1 MNKVTLKIS
10 TLIFTMLITFITLSE
25 SIACAEEVKDENL
38 KILFISSYNSNFI
51 SFEDQVEG
59 IKAGLNENVHLR
71 IEYMDFKVLGYEE
84 NEERF
89 YNLLKLSFENYEEY
103 DAIIAGDD
111 EALEFCLKYRDDLF
125 KDIPISFLGV
135 QKEKILEEA
144 LKYEKVSGVRE
155 MESIESNLELIK
167 KFHPNTENIIF
178 LNDYGE
184 HFYIDITSKNPEF
197 DFQKIITSELTID
210 EFKETIKN
218 VKENSVIISLYPD
231 DFKNGEWVK
240 VLDVNELISNI
251 RPDLPIYNV
260 LDYGIGTGSVGGKVI
275 NHFTQGKRA
284 GEVVLGLLEGIDEK
298 NLYFDNDE
306 ANQYV
311 FDYKILRKFN
321 IKTKYLPDNS
331 KIINS
336 PIEVIEEYKSL
347 FIYLFIIFLVLL
359 LLILALIQ
367 YINYKKRYE
376 KEILN
381 AKNKAEEA
389 NNLKAHFISNIS
401 HELKTPI
408 NVILCATQLIEL
420 KNSKNNQENQNS
432 NISIVK
438 DNCYRLIR
446 LISNIIDIEKA
457 ELNDLKLNLEND
469 NIVSLTEDIVMSV
482 IPYAEKKNLNLIF
495 DTDEEVVMIEIDT
508 IKIERVIL
516 NLLSNSIKFS
526 KENGYIGV
534 KIRPME
540 EYVDIIVEDN
550 GVGISKEELPNIFE
564 RFRQVDNSLTR
575 KNEGSGIGL
584 SIVKSLVELH
594 SGEIRVESEL
604 NKGTRFIV
612 KLPKGMNVNS
622 NNKYIRIE
630 EDQEC
635 KKNIMNEIIMNE
647 IRNINYRTKTELSDI
662 YV

>member
-1 MNKVTLKIS
+1 MKKKQWRIS
-10 TLIFTMLITFITLSE
+10 ILMVSILIIFIILHE
-25 SIACAEEVKDENL
+25 NIAYAEETDNKNL
-38 KILFISSYNSNFI
+38 NVLFISSYNSNFI

-59 IKAGLNENVHLR
+59 IKAGLHDKVYLR

-135 QKEKILEEA
+135 QKETLLEEA
-144 LKYEKVSGVRE
+144 FKYEKVSGVRE

-178 LNDYGE
+178 LNDYGDN
-184 HFYIDITSKNPEF
+184 FYLDIVDKNF
-197 DFQKIITSELTID
+197 NFNFNNIITSNLTIN
-210 EFKETIKN
+210 EFKETIKSIEN
-218 VKENSVIISLYPD
+218 NSVIISLYPD
-231 DFKNGEWVK
+231 DFKNGEWMK
-240 VLDVNELISNI
+240 PLNVNELISNI
-251 RPDLPIYNV
+251 RSDLPIYNV

-275 NHFTQGKRA
+275 NHFRQGKKA
-284 GEVVLGLLEGIDEK
+284 GEVVLGLLEGIDERK
-298 NLYFDNDE
+298 LYFDNDK
-306 ANQYV
+306 ANEYI

-321 IKTKYLPDNS
+321 IKTKDLPDNS

-336 PIEVIEEYKSL
+336 PIEVIKEYKIL
-347 FIYLFIIFLVLL
+347 FIALCVVFLVLL
-359 LLILALIQ
+359 LLIVYLIQ

-389 NNLKAHFISNIS
+389 SNLKAHFISNIS
-401 HELKTPI
+401 HEIKTPI
-408 NVILCATQLIEL
+408 NVILCAIQLIEL
-420 KNSKNNQENQNS
+420 KNLKNNHDNEKK

-457 ELNDLKLNLEND
+457 ELNDLKLNLENN
-469 NIVSLTEDIVMSV
+469 NIVTLTEDIVMSV

-495 DTDEEVVMIEIDT
+495 DTDEEEVMIDIDA

-534 KIRPME
+534 KISSLDK
-540 EYVDIIVEDN
+540 YVSIVVEDN
-550 GVGISKEELPNIFE
+550 GLGIAKEELTNIFE

-594 SGEIRVESEL
+594 GGEITVQSEL

-612 KLPKGMNVNS
+612 KLPKEMNINK
-622 NNKYIRIE
+622 NNKCIRIE
-630 EDQEC
+630 EDKEC
-635 KKNIMNEIIMNE
+635 KENISDE

>member
-1 MNKVTLKIS
+1 MVSI
-10 TLIFTMLITFITLSE
+10 LIIFIILHE
-25 SIACAEEVKDENL
+25 NIAYAEETDNKNL
-38 KILFISSYNSNFI
+38 NVLFISSYNSNFI

-59 IKAGLNENVHLR
+59 IKSGLHDKVHLR

-135 QKEKILEEA
+135 QKETLLEEA
-144 LKYEKVSGVRE
+144 FKYEKVSGVRE

-178 LNDYGE
+178 LNDYGDN
-184 HFYIDITSKNPEF
+184 FYLDIVDKNF
-197 DFQKIITSELTID
+197 NFNFNNIITSNLTIN
-210 EFKETIKN
+210 EFKETIKSIEN
-218 VKENSVIISLYPD
+218 NSVIISLYPD
-231 DFKNGEWVK
+231 DFKNGEWMK
-240 VLDVNELISNI
+240 PLNVNELISNI
-251 RPDLPIYNV
+251 RSDLPIYNV

-275 NHFTQGKRA
+275 NHFRQGKKA
-284 GEVVLGLLEGIDEK
+284 GEVVLGLLEGIDERK
-298 NLYFDNDE
+298 LYFDNDK
-306 ANQYV
+306 ANEYI

-321 IKTKYLPDNS
+321 IKTKDLPDNS

-336 PIEVIEEYKSL
+336 PIEVIKEYKIL
-347 FIYLFIIFLVLL
+347 FIALCVVFLVLL
-359 LLILALIQ
+359 LLIVYLIQ

-389 NNLKAHFISNIS
+389 SNLKAHFISNIS

-408 NVILCATQLIEL
+408 NVILCAIQLIEL
-420 KNSKNNQENQNS
+420 KNLKNNHDNEKK

-457 ELNDLKLNLEND
+457 ELNDLKLNLENN
-469 NIVSLTEDIVMSV
+469 NIVTLTEDIVMSV

-495 DTDEEVVMIEIDT
+495 DTDEEEVMIDIDA

-534 KIRPME
+534 KISSLDK
-540 EYVDIIVEDN
+540 YVSIVVEDN
-550 GVGISKEELPNIFE
+550 GLGIAKEELTNIFE

-594 SGEIRVESEL
+594 GGEITVQSEL

-612 KLPKGMNVNS
+612 KLPKEMNINK
-622 NNKYIRIE
+622 NNKCIRIE
-630 EDQEC
+630 EDKEC
-635 KKNIMNEIIMNE
+635 KENISDE

>member
-1 MNKVTLKIS
+1 MVSI
-10 TLIFTMLITFITLSE
+10 LIIFIILHE
-25 SIACAEEVKDENL
+25 NIAYAEETDNKNL
-38 KILFISSYNSNFI
+38 NVLFISSYNSNFI

-59 IKAGLNENVHLR
+59 IKSGLHDKVHLR

-135 QKEKILEEA
+135 QKETLLEEA
-144 LKYEKVSGVRE
+144 FKYEKVSGVRE

-178 LNDYGE
+178 LNDYGDN
-184 HFYIDITSKNPEF
+184 FYLDIVDKNF
-197 DFQKIITSELTID
+197 NFNFNNIITSNLTIN
-210 EFKETIKN
+210 EFKETIKSIEN
-218 VKENSVIISLYPD
+218 NSVIISLYPD
-231 DFKNGEWVK
+231 DFKNGEWMK
-240 VLDVNELISNI
+240 PLNVNELISNI
-251 RPDLPIYNV
+251 RSDLPIYNV

-275 NHFTQGKRA
+275 NHFRQGKKA
-284 GEVVLGLLEGIDEK
+284 GEVVLGLLEGIDERK
-298 NLYFDNDE
+298 LYFDNDK
-306 ANQYV
+306 ANEYI

-321 IKTKYLPDNS
+321 IKTKDLPDNS

-336 PIEVIEEYKSL
+336 PIEVIKEYKIL
-347 FIYLFIIFLVLL
+347 FIALCVVFLVLL
-359 LLILALIQ
+359 LLIVYLIQ

-389 NNLKAHFISNIS
+389 SNLKAHFISNIS

-408 NVILCATQLIEL
+408 NVILCAIQLIEL
-420 KNSKNNQENQNS
+420 KNLKNNHDNEKK

-457 ELNDLKLNLEND
+457 ELNDLKLNLENN
-469 NIVSLTEDIVMSV
+469 NIVTLTEDIVMSV

-495 DTDEEVVMIEIDT
+495 DTDEEEVLIDIDA

-534 KIRPME
+534 KISSLDK
-540 EYVDIIVEDN
+540 YVSIVVEDN
-550 GVGISKEELPNIFE
+550 GLGIAKEELTNIFE

-594 SGEIRVESEL
+594 GGEITVQSEL

-612 KLPKGMNVNS
+612 KLPKEMNINK
-622 NNKYIRIE
+622 NNKCIRIE
-630 EDQEC
+630 EDKEC
-635 KKNIMNEIIMNE
+635 KENISDE

>member
-1 MNKVTLKIS
+1 MVSI
-10 TLIFTMLITFITLSE
+10 LIIFIILHE
-25 SIACAEEVKDENL
+25 NIAYAEETDNKNL
-38 KILFISSYNSNFI
+38 NVLFISSYNSNFI

-59 IKAGLNENVHLR
+59 IKAGLHDKVHLR

-135 QKEKILEEA
+135 QKETLLEEA
-144 LKYEKVSGVRE
+144 FKYEKVSGVRE

-178 LNDYGE
+178 LNDYGDN
-184 HFYIDITSKNPEF
+184 FYLDIVDKNF
-197 DFQKIITSELTID
+197 NFNFNNIITSNLTI
-210 EFKETIKN
+210 
-218 VKENSVIISLYPD
+218 
-231 DFKNGEWVK
+231 
-240 VLDVNELISNI
+240 NELISNI
-251 RPDLPIYNV
+251 RSDLPIYNV

-275 NHFTQGKRA
+275 NHFRQGKKA
-284 GEVVLGLLEGIDEK
+284 GEVVLGLLEGIDERK
-298 NLYFDNDE
+298 LYFDNDK
-306 ANQYV
+306 ANEYI

-321 IKTKYLPDNS
+321 IKTKDLPDNS

-336 PIEVIEEYKSL
+336 PIEVIKEYKIL
-347 FIYLFIIFLVLL
+347 FIAICVVFLVLL
-359 LLILALIQ
+359 LLIVYLIQ

-389 NNLKAHFISNIS
+389 SNLKAHFISNIS

-408 NVILCATQLIEL
+408 NVILCAIQLIEL
-420 KNSKNNQENQNS
+420 KNLKNNHDNEKK

-457 ELNDLKLNLEND
+457 ELNDLKLNLENN
-469 NIVSLTEDIVMSV
+469 NIVTLTEDIVMSV

-495 DTDEEVVMIEIDT
+495 DTDEEEVMIDIDA

-534 KIRPME
+534 KISSLDK
-540 EYVDIIVEDN
+540 YVSIVVEDN
-550 GVGISKEELPNIFE
+550 GLGIAKEELTNIFE

-594 SGEIRVESEL
+594 GGEITVQSEL

-612 KLPKGMNVNS
+612 KLPKEMNINK
-622 NNKYIRIE
+622 NNKCIRIE
-630 EDQEC
+630 EDKEC
-635 KKNIMNEIIMNE
+635 KENISDE

>member
-1 MNKVTLKIS
+1 MKKKQWRIS
-10 TLIFTMLITFITLSE
+10 ILMVSILIIFIILHE
-25 SIACAEEVKDENL
+25 NIAYAEENDNKNL
-38 KILFISSYNSNFI
+38 NVLFISSYNSNFI

-59 IKAGLNENVHLR
+59 IKAGLHDKVHLR

-135 QKEKILEEA
+135 QKETLLEEA
-144 LKYEKVSGVRE
+144 FKYEKVSGVRE

-178 LNDYGE
+178 LNDYGDN
-184 HFYIDITSKNPEF
+184 FYLDIVDKNF
-197 DFQKIITSELTID
+197 NFNFNNIITSNLTIN
-210 EFKETIKN
+210 EFKETIKSIEN
-218 VKENSVIISLYPD
+218 NSVIISLYPD
-231 DFKNGEWVK
+231 DFKNGEWMK
-240 VLDVNELISNI
+240 PLNVNELISNI
-251 RPDLPIYNV
+251 RSDLPIYNV

-275 NHFTQGKRA
+275 NHFRQGKKA
-284 GEVVLGLLEGIDEK
+284 GEVVLGLLEGIDERK
-298 NLYFDNDE
+298 LYFDNDK
-306 ANQYV
+306 ANEYI

-321 IKTKYLPDNS
+321 IKTKDLPDNS

-336 PIEVIEEYKSL
+336 PIEVIKEYKIL
-347 FIYLFIIFLVLL
+347 FIALCVVFLVLL
-359 LLILALIQ
+359 LLIVYLIQ

-389 NNLKAHFISNIS
+389 SNLKAHFISNIS

-408 NVILCATQLIEL
+408 NVILCAIQLIEL
-420 KNSKNNQENQNS
+420 KNLKNNHDNEKK

-457 ELNDLKLNLEND
+457 ELNDLKLNLENN
-469 NIVSLTEDIVMSV
+469 NIVTLTEDIVMSV

-495 DTDEEVVMIEIDT
+495 DTDEEEVMIDIDA

-516 NLLSNSIKFS
+516 NLLSNSMKFS

-534 KIRPME
+534 KISSLDK
-540 EYVDIIVEDN
+540 YVSIVVEDN
-550 GVGISKEELPNIFE
+550 GLGIAKEELTNIFE

-594 SGEIRVESEL
+594 GGEITVQSEL

-612 KLPKGMNVNS
+612 KLPKEMNINK
-622 NNKYIRIE
+622 NNKCIRIE
-630 EDQEC
+630 EDKEC
-635 KKNIMNEIIMNE
+635 KENISDE

>member
-1 MNKVTLKIS
+1 MKKKQWRIS
-10 TLIFTMLITFITLSE
+10 ILMVSILIIFIILHE
-25 SIACAEEVKDENL
+25 NIAYAEETDNKNL
-38 KILFISSYNSNFI
+38 NVLFISSYNSNFI

-59 IKAGLNENVHLR
+59 IKAGLHDKVYLR

-135 QKEKILEEA
+135 QKETLLEEA
-144 LKYEKVSGVRE
+144 FKYEKVSGVRE

-178 LNDYGE
+178 LNDYGDN
-184 HFYIDITSKNPEF
+184 FYLDIVDKNF
-197 DFQKIITSELTID
+197 NFNFNNIITSNLTIN
-210 EFKETIKN
+210 EFKETIKSIEN
-218 VKENSVIISLYPD
+218 NSVIISLYPD
-231 DFKNGEWVK
+231 DFKNGEWMK
-240 VLDVNELISNI
+240 PLNVNELISNI
-251 RPDLPIYNV
+251 RSDLPIYNV
-260 LDYGIGTGSVGGKVI
+260 LDYGIGTGNVGGKVI
-275 NHFTQGKRA
+275 NHFRQGKKA
-284 GEVVLGLLEGIDEK
+284 GEVVLGLLEGIDERK
-298 NLYFDNDE
+298 LYFDNDK
-306 ANQYV
+306 ANEYI

-321 IKTKYLPDNS
+321 IKTKDLPDNS

-336 PIEVIEEYKSL
+336 PIEVIKEYKIL
-347 FIYLFIIFLVLL
+347 FIALCVVFLVLL
-359 LLILALIQ
+359 LLIVYLIQ

-389 NNLKAHFISNIS
+389 SNLKAHFISNIS
-401 HELKTPI
+401 HEIKTPI
-408 NVILCATQLIEL
+408 NVILCAIQLIEL
-420 KNSKNNQENQNS
+420 KNLKNNHDNEKK

-457 ELNDLKLNLEND
+457 ELNDLKLNLENN
-469 NIVSLTEDIVMSV
+469 NIVTLTEDIVMSV

-495 DTDEEVVMIEIDT
+495 DTDEEEVMIDIDA

-534 KIRPME
+534 KISSLDK
-540 EYVDIIVEDN
+540 YVSIVVEDN
-550 GVGISKEELPNIFE
+550 GLGIAKEELTNIFE

-594 SGEIRVESEL
+594 GGEITVQSEL

-612 KLPKGMNVNS
+612 KLPKEMNINK
-622 NNKYIRIE
+622 NNKCIRIE
-630 EDQEC
+630 EDKEC
-635 KKNIMNEIIMNE
+635 KENISDE

>member
-1 MNKVTLKIS
+1 MKKKQWGIS
-10 TLIFTMLITFITLSE
+10 ILMVSILIIFIILNE
-25 SIACAEEVKDENL
+25 NIAYAEENDNKNL
-38 KILFISSYNSNFI
+38 NVLFISSYNSNFI

-59 IKAGLNENVHLR
+59 IKAGLDDKVHLR

-135 QKEKILEEA
+135 QKETLLEEA
-144 LKYEKVSGVRE
+144 FKYEKVSGVRE

-178 LNDYGE
+178 LNDDGDN
-184 HFYIDITSKNPEF
+184 FYLDIVDKNLNF
-197 DFQKIITSELTID
+197 NFSNIITSNLTIN
-210 EFKETIKN
+210 EFKETIKSIEN
-218 VKENSVIISLYPD
+218 NSVIISLYPD

-240 VLDVNELISNI
+240 PLNVNELISNI

-275 NHFTQGKRA
+275 NHFTQGKKA
-284 GEVVLGLLEGIDEK
+284 GEVVLGLLEGIDERK
-298 NLYFDNDE
+298 LYFDNDE
-306 ANQYV
+306 ANEYV
-311 FDYKILRKFN
+311 FDYKILREFN
-321 IKTKYLPDNS
+321 IKTKDLPDDH

-336 PIEVIEEYKSL
+336 PIEVIEEYKNL
-347 FIYLFIIFLVLL
+347 FIALCVVFLVLL
-359 LLILALIQ
+359 LLIVALIQ

-389 NNLKAHFISNIS
+389 SNLKAHFISNIS

-408 NVILCATQLIEL
+408 NVILCAIQLIEL
-420 KNSKNNQENQNS
+420 KNSKNNHDNEKK

-457 ELNDLKLNLEND
+457 ELNDLKLNLENN
-469 NIVSLTEDIVMSV
+469 NIVTLTEEIVMSV

-495 DTDEEVVMIEIDT
+495 DTYEEEVMIDIDT

-534 KIRPME
+534 KISSLDK
-540 EYVDIIVEDN
+540 YVSIAVEDN
-550 GVGISKEELPNIFE
+550 GLGIAKEELTNIFE

-594 SGEIRVESEL
+594 SGEIIVESEL

-612 KLPKGMNVNS
+612 KLPKEMNINK
-622 NNKYIRIE
+622 NNKCIRIE

-635 KKNIMNEIIMNE
+635 KKNIIDE

>member
-635 KKNIMNEIIMNE
+635 KKNIMNEI
-647 IRNINYRTKTELSDI
+647 RNINYRTKTELSDI